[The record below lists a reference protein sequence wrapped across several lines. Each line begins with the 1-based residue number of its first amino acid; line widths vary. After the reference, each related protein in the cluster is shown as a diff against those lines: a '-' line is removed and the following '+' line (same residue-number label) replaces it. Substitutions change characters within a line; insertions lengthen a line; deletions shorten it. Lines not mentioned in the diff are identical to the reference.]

1 MGISHADAKVGVPM
15 RQQPNAAWAGMPAG
29 SAGGR
34 QTQAAEISH
43 TLQRRRA
50 AQHFIQTLRDT
61 RATFRAE
68 ATGELA
74 RELELPE
81 HRPQAREVV
90 GMPTTVPTTDPQL
103 CEAIQAVIA
112 DEHPPTTGV
121 LRKPS
126 TIARPSWT
134 VVIALLAAVAA
145 VMWAIMFQRLPDFD
159 PREAIAEKLYAA
171 RRAFDTGQYL
181 DPPERSAYHHYN
193 AVLALEPT
201 NVQARNGV
209 ERIANHFI
217 EDADRQMVAGSFAAA
232 VLALESVRR
241 VEPNHERLPL
251 LETQLRNALRE
262 QLRQAHESSADA
274 PALPAGQ
281 ILPTAVMPAVE
292 IATAPQPSRQG
303 SHDPRIT
310 QSITTGSEA
319 AQSDL
324 RGSRTRDL
332 LEADETI
339 APQPILERTAENHPI
354 EPAQDNA
361 QHYVDELAQ
370 ADAQFPATPA
380 EVAPA
385 AGPRLIKFVE
395 PEYPSEAH
403 LRGIEGWVDVSLAVT
418 ASGDVTDP
426 RIENSSMSH
435 LFGRAA
441 LAAVKQ
447 WKYTPLAVSSDAAG
461 RVRVRVQ
468 FQLKN

>member
-1 MGISHADAKVGVPM
+1 MRHAPRQQPADYTLRANSRKRGFGSRVRPPPRHNRWIALKPEYRRMGISHADAKVGVPM

-181 DPPERSAYHHYN
+181 DPSERSAYHHYN
-193 AVLALEPT
+193 AVLAWS
-201 NVQARNGV
+201 QR
-209 ERIANHFI
+209 
-217 EDADRQMVAGSFAAA
+217 M
-232 VLALESVRR
+232 
-241 VEPNHERLPL
+241 
-251 LETQLRNALRE
+251 
-262 QLRQAHESSADA
+262 
-274 PALPAGQ
+274 
-281 ILPTAVMPAVE
+281 
-292 IATAPQPSRQG
+292 SRQ
-303 SHDPRIT
+303 
-310 QSITTGSEA
+310 E
-319 AQSDL
+319 
-324 RGSRTRDL
+324 
-332 LEADETI
+332 
-339 APQPILERTAENHPI
+339 
-354 EPAQDNA
+354 
-361 QHYVDELAQ
+361 
-370 ADAQFPATPA
+370 
-380 EVAPA
+380 
-385 AGPRLIKFVE
+385 
-395 PEYPSEAH
+395 
-403 LRGIEGWVDVSLAVT
+403 T
-418 ASGDVTDP
+418 ASSGSPTT
-426 RIENSSMSH
+426 SSKMPTGRSS
-435 LFGRAA
+435 RAA
-441 LAAVKQ
+441 SRQRYLRLRVC
-447 WKYTPLAVSSDAAG
+447 DAWSPTMSACRCSRLNYAMHSG
-461 RVRVRVQ
+461 SNCVRLTNLLLTLRH
-468 FQLKN
+468 